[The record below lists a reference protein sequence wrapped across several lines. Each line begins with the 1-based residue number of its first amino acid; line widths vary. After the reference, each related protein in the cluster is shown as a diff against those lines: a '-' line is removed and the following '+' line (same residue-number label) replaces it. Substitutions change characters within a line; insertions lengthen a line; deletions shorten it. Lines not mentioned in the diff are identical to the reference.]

1 MVSFVVYA
9 LRNWPAQRSAPGLA
23 LRNRRPI
30 HLGAQAQGCRG
41 GPQPMGE
48 RIGRMGILTLRA
60 GVAQDRRRLCWPGF
74 SEPQKVFR
82 LDRVDGSLA
91 KV

>member
-1 MVSFVVYA
+1 MVSFVVCA
-9 LRNWPAQRSAPGLA
+9 LRSWPAQRSPPGLA

-48 RIGRMGILTLRA
+48 RI
-60 GVAQDRRRLCWPGF
+60 DEWEF
-74 SEPQKVFR
+74 
-82 LDRVDGSLA
+82 
-91 KV
+91 